1 MHEGHRARMKERF
14 IKEGL
19 DNFAQHNVLELLLFY
34 AIPQRDTNT
43 LAHELI
49 NTFGSLAGVFEASV
63 PDLCKVKGV
72 GENTAVLLS
81 LIPQMCRVYNDQ
93 KNADGVILNG
103 SEKAGGY
110 LLSKYMGIKYELVT
124 LILLD
129 NKCRVLSFSKI
140 AQGSV
145 NSTEVNI
152 RRMVEEIIKYNATAA
167 IMAHN
172 HPGGIAVPSREDI
185 ESTRMVIKTL
195 RMINVT
201 LRDHIII
208 ADNDFI
214 SFADSNSLAGLFT

>member
-1 MHEGHRARMKERF
+1 MHEGHRARLKERF
-14 IKEGL
+14 KKEGL
-19 DNFAQHNVLELLLFY
+19 DSFEQHNVLELLLFY
-34 AIPQRDTNT
+34 ALPQKDTNE

-49 NTFGSLAGVFEASV
+49 NTFGSLAGVFEASI

-72 GENTAVLLS
+72 KENTAILISMIPS
-81 LIPQMCRVYNDQ
+81 LCRIYYDQ
-93 KNADGVILNG
+93 KNSDGIILNS
-103 SEKAGGY
+103 SEKAGKY
-110 LLSKYMGIKYELVT
+110 LLTKYLGVNYELVT

-152 RRMVEEIIKYNATAA
+152 RKMVEEIIKYNATSA

-185 ESTRMVIKTL
+185 ESTRMVVKAL
-195 RMINVT
+195 RMINVN

-214 SFADSNSLAGLFT
+214 SFADSNSLAGLLT